1 MKYIS
6 AVRSP
11 RRSSFARCLGVLALA
26 LAIVQVGCAGSS
38 ARTKKKSLAEEL
50 SGDNRTVTE
59 NARGLIVSLP
69 DILFDFD
76 KATLRPEVESTLNQ
90 VAQVLLQYPTIH
102 IQVEGHTD
110 DVGSESYNQT
120 LSEKRAAA
128 VYDFLA
134 STGIDPS
141 QMTHQGF
148 GESRPIVP
156 NDNAEGRQHNRR
168 VDLIIPDPPEE
179 TGSNAQP

>member
-1 MKYIS
+1 MKYLS
-6 AVRSP
+6 AARSP
-11 RRSSFARCLGVLALA
+11 RRNSVASYLGAFALA
-26 LAIVQVGCAGSS
+26 AAIVQAGCAGSS
-38 ARTKKKSLAEEL
+38 ARTKKRSLAEEL

-110 DVGSESYNQT
+110 DVGSDSYNQT
-120 LSEKRAAA
+120 LSEKRATA
-128 VYDFLA
+128 VYDFLSEA
-134 STGIDPS
+134 GIDPE

-148 GESRPIVP
+148 GESRPVVP
-156 NDNAEGRQHNRR
+156 NDTAEGRQHNRR

-179 TGSNAQP
+179 TGSAAQP